1 MDNNRFLGVLQAS
14 FVKFLQTHS
23 RSNEKLKILHGAIA
37 ADLAAR
43 LGADYTVQS
52 LGYGNGKE
60 GQIEGRY
67 IDKNVDITVTDSQN
81 RAVAGIAV
89 KFVMQNYAQNA
100 NNYFENMLGETAN
113 IQSRRIPYFQIFII
127 PSKLPYYKNNG
138 GFSKWETFNARH
150 LDKYQKLSYDNNSA
164 WVYPPAKTLLYIIDL
179 PETDAPAD
187 KDDYVRRYLKLAQND
202 GLTLRTA
209 PVAASFGI
217 GLICN
222 DYEAFIAKAVHRI
235 LSE

>member
-67 IDKNVDITVTDSQN
+67 IDKNVDI
-81 RAVAGIAV
+81 
-89 KFVMQNYAQNA
+89 
-100 NNYFENMLGETAN
+100 
-113 IQSRRIPYFQIFII
+113 P
-127 PSKLPYYKNNG
+127 
-138 GFSKWETFNARH
+138 
-150 LDKYQKLSYDNNSA
+150 
-164 WVYPPAKTLLYIIDL
+164 
-179 PETDAPAD
+179 
-187 KDDYVRRYLKLAQND
+187 
-202 GLTLRTA
+202 
-209 PVAASFGI
+209 
-217 GLICN
+217 
-222 DYEAFIAKAVHRI
+222 
-235 LSE
+235 